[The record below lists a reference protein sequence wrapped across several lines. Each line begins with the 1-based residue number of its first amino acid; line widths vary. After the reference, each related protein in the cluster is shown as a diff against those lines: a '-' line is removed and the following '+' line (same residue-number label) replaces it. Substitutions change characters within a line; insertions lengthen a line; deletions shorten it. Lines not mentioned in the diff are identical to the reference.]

1 MISDQHFDYVVV
13 GGGSSGCIVAARLAE
28 ESSCSVLLLEA
39 GEQAYNNPETM
50 DANGFVEAFA
60 NDRVMVDRLSEP
72 QKASGERR
80 LYMGSG
86 RGMGGSGSVNGM
98 VYTRGD
104 KLDFAQWP
112 KGWKWNKVVP
122 AFKAVEKRLHIQSRE
137 ATTFT
142 KTCVEASVAAGFER
156 KDGLNDG
163 QLCGF
168 VGYQTM
174 NFEGDI
180 RRSSY
185 VAYIRNHQLKNL
197 TVITQAQV
205 QRIQFDKQKKAT
217 GVVYKID
224 DVVHVATVNC
234 EVILCAGALETP
246 KLLMLSGVGPLKE
259 LNKFSIP
266 VVQEAPAIG
275 ENLQDHPNVC
285 LFYRG
290 DKELDCFYPQLYG
303 FHRANSELELPEG
316 QSDTCYVFYSAPAS
330 IKQSMMRMLPAIAL
344 PPAIFHNRVL
354 RYLLRSLVSTLF
366 FVPGVKEYVSKV
378 YGIVVILGKPKSRGR
393 LTLASNNAADQACI
407 DPAYFE
413 DPADM
418 KTMMEGIDRAK
429 HIAAQA
435 PLKAWGNRGM
445 VTANKREHKTAV
457 ENWVKGAV
465 MTTFHYCGTCKM
477 GEDEQSPV
485 DLSLRLKGVSGV
497 RVADASAI
505 PEIPVSAINAPSM
518 MIGYRAADF
527 ILAEIS
533 GSEVAS
539 ETEVTSSVARK
550 STPAAAKGEAQ
561 EQPANKNT
569 KTQKTT
575 DVAS

>member
-1 MISDQHFDYVVV
+1 MNSDQQFDYIVV

-28 ESSCSVLLLEA
+28 ETDCSVLLLEA

-72 QKASGERR
+72 QKASGKRR

-112 KGWKWNKVVP
+112 KGWKWNKVAP
-122 AFKAVEKRLHIQSRE
+122 AFKAVEKRLHIQSRVP
-137 ATTFT
+137 TTFT
-142 KTCVEASVAAGFER
+142 QTCVDASVAAGFER

-205 QRIQFDKQKKAT
+205 QRIQFDAHKKAT
-217 GVVYKID
+217 GVVYKVD
-224 DVVHVATVNC
+224 DAVHVATVSR

-246 KLLMLSGVGPLKE
+246 KLLMLSGVGPLE
-259 LNKFSIP
+259 QLQKFSIP
-266 VVQEAPAIG
+266 VVQDEPAIG

-303 FHRANSELELPEG
+303 FHRANPELDLPEG
-316 QSDTCYVFYSAPAS
+316 QGDTCYVFYSAPAS
-330 IKQSMMRMLPAIAL
+330 IKQSMMRMLPAITL
-344 PPAIFHNRVL
+344 PPALFHNRVL
-354 RYLLRSLVSTLF
+354 RYLLRTLVSALF
-366 FVPGVKEYVSKV
+366 FLPGVQAYVSKV

-393 LTLASNNAADQACI
+393 LTLASGNAADQASI

-413 DPADM
+413 DPEDL
-418 KTMMEGIDRAK
+418 KTMLEGVDRAK
-429 HIAAQA
+429 HIATQA

-445 VTANKREHKTAV
+445 VTANKREHKAAV
-457 ENWVKGAV
+457 EHWVKNAV

-477 GEDEQSPV
+477 GEDELSPV
-485 DLSLRLKGVSGV
+485 DLALNLKGVSGI
-497 RVADASAI
+497 RVADASVI
-505 PEIPVSAINAPSM
+505 PEIPVSAINAPTM

-527 ILAEIS
+527 ILADLS
-533 GSEVAS
+533 KLTTANVAS
-539 ETEVTSSVARK
+539 TEGTVPEK
-550 STPAAAKGEAQ
+550 SGKTPAAA
-561 EQPANKNT
+561 T
-569 KTQKTT
+569 KSKTDTAT